1 MGGSRVLVGCFQAL
15 PAADLERCADRQS
28 QIDLTDSWVDV
39 VDNRH
44 GVYAGHAT
52 QLRVSGIQIS
62 IGKDGSTDIGEP
74 KTHLLTWMF
83 VYWMEIAVEH
93 LQQAE
98 LAHAQLLEKWI
109 PGEPAE
115 GSKHLRDEF
124 SSSMQCIN
132 AAAIAVDAFYAAIKN
147 VAPISEDEISRWKAK
162 KTSRPKQIAEVI
174 RRSFGMKQFK
184 VAALQQ
190 NLIELFKLRDW
201 GVHPPADLEVPTPYP
216 ELSVST
222 DWWFVEYTASNARIA
237 LEYVLKLIIES
248 LSKPKDKYSDL
259 VELCSSCRDLVSPIK
274 ASWEELYGPLIIAT
288 VDQPRQNI
296 SAAHYQDPADGNKDV

>member
-1 MGGSRVLVGCFQAL
+1 MNN
-15 PAADLERCADRQS
+15 
-28 QIDLTDSWVDV
+28 W
-39 VDNRH
+39 H
-44 GVYAGHAT
+44 GVYVSHAT
-52 QLRVSGIQIS
+52 QLRISGIQIS

-83 VYWMEIAVEH
+83 VYWMEIALEH
-93 LQQAE
+93 LQQAH
-98 LAHAQLLEKWI
+98 LAHVQLLEKWV

-174 RRSFGMKQFK
+174 RRSFGMKQST

-190 NLIELFKLRDW
+190 NLIELFKWRDW

-222 DWWFVEYTASNARIA
+222 EWRFVAYTASNARIA
-237 LEYVLKLIIES
+237 FEYVLKLVIES
-248 LSKPKDKYSDL
+248 LSRPKEKYSDL
-259 VELCSSCRDLVSPIK
+259 VGLCSSCRDLVSPIK
-274 ASWEELYGPLIIAT
+274 ASWEELYGPLSIAT
-288 VDQPRQNI
+288 VDKPRQSS
-296 SAAHYQDPADGNKDV
+296 SAAQHQDPADGNKGV

>member
-1 MGGSRVLVGCFQAL
+1 
-15 PAADLERCADRQS
+15 
-28 QIDLTDSWVDV
+28 
-39 VDNRH
+39 VDNWH
-44 GVYAGHAT
+44 GVYVSHAT
-52 QLRVSGIQIS
+52 QLRISGIQIS
-62 IGKDGSTDIGEP
+62 ISKDGSTDIGEP

-83 VYWMEIAVEH
+83 VYWVEIALEH

-98 LAHAQLLEKWI
+98 LAHTQLLEKWV

-115 GSKHLRDEF
+115 GSKHLRGEF

-147 VAPISEDEISRWKAK
+147 VAPISEEEISRWKAK

-174 RRSFGMKQFK
+174 RRSFKMKQSK

-190 NLIELFKLRDW
+190 NLIELFKWRDW

-222 DWWFVEYTASNARIA
+222 EWRFVAYTASNARIA

-248 LSKPKDKYSDL
+248 LSRPKDKYPDL
-259 VELCSSCRDLVSPIK
+259 VELCSSCRVLVSPIK
-274 ASWEELYGPLIIAT
+274 ASWEGLYGPLIIAT
-288 VDQPRQNI
+288 DDQPRQNS
-296 SAAHYQDPADGNKDV
+296 SAAQHQDPADGNKDV

>member
-1 MGGSRVLVGCFQAL
+1 
-15 PAADLERCADRQS
+15 
-28 QIDLTDSWVDV
+28 
-39 VDNRH
+39 VDNWH
-44 GVYAGHAT
+44 GVYVSHAT
-52 QLRVSGIQIS
+52 QLRISGIQIS
-62 IGKDGSTDIGEP
+62 IGKDGSTDTGEP

-83 VYWMEIAVEH
+83 VYWMEISLEH

-98 LAHAQLLEKWI
+98 LAHAQLLEKWV

-147 VAPISEDEISRWKAK
+147 VAPISEEEISRWKAK

-174 RRSFGMKQFK
+174 RRSFGMKQSK

-190 NLIELFKLRDW
+190 NLIELFKWRDW

-222 DWWFVEYTASNARIA
+222 EWRFVAYTASNARIA

-248 LSKPKDKYSDL
+248 LSRPKDKYPDL
-259 VELCSSCRDLVSPIK
+259 VELCSFCRDLVSPIK
-274 ASWEELYGPLIIAT
+274 SSLEELYGPLIIAT
-288 VDQPRQNI
+288 DDQPRQNS
-296 SAAHYQDPADGNKDV
+296 SAAQHQDPADGNKDV